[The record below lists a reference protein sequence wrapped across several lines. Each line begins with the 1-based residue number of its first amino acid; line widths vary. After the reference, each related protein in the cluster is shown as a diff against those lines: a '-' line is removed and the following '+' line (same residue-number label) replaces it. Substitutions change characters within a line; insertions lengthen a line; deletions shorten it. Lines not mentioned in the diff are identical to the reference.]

1 MDRFDQN
8 IEVYRNPYRGKEWWS
23 SIFTRLIDACM
34 QNACQLLH
42 NYYPAMSQARSEEM
56 WPLTTASTMTRC
68 QSLQASQP
76 ARCDDQVRVHWK
88 EPCDT
93 IEQIIKLSRL
103 RRRGEQSKC
112 EIGLCLRCFETYH
125 TLNLKGIHF
134 FHTFSSFQPLYALKK
149 STAIL
154 HEKKQYPT
162 MPGSRIRIIFLFLD
176 FPGQF
181 KYMQKISSKSVY
193 KIN

>member
-1 MDRFDQN
+1 
-8 IEVYRNPYRGKEWWS
+8 
-23 SIFTRLIDACM
+23 
-34 QNACQLLH
+34 
-42 NYYPAMSQARSEEM
+42 
-56 WPLTTASTMTRC
+56 MTRC

-76 ARCDDQVRVHWK
+76 ARCDDQVRVHCK